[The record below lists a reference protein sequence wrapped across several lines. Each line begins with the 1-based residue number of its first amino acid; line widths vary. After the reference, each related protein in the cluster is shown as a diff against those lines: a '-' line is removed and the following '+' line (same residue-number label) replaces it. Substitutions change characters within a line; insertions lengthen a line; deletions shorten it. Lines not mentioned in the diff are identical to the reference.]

1 AFGTW
6 RLGTTASQ
14 ALGWAGAAAAA
25 GFALAL
31 AAVLLPAWR
40 DTRLLTVAA
49 ARGAVGRPRDPLW
62 ARLYLDLIA
71 LALGG
76 AVFWQATRNAYQVVV
91 VPEGV
96 PTISVSYFTLLAP
109 LLFWV
114 GGALLVWRLGHLVL
128 TKGRRP
134 LAALARPLAGGLA
147 GVATASMVRQRRV
160 LSRGLTILALSAAFA
175 VSTAVFNTTYS
186 AQARVDAQL
195 TNGADVA
202 ITARSATTGVPDG
215 LLGRVRGLPKV
226 AAAEP
231 LQRRHVYVG
240 NDLQDLFGVNP
251 AAIGSA
257 TTLSDA
263 YFSGLTA
270 RQALA
275 ALRATPDG
283 LLVSEETMKD
293 FQLSR
298 GDLVRL
304 RLQSAADGAY
314 HPVPFHF
321 IGVVREFPTAP
332 RDSFLIAN
340 APYVAQATG
349 SPAAQA
355 ILVRTSAP
363 GGVAAGVRGLL
374 ATGASGA
381 GVDVTDIATELA
393 TTLSGLT
400 ALDLGSLTT
409 VELAFAVVLAAAAAG
424 LVLALGL
431 AERRRMFAIVT
442 ALGAKR
448 RQVGAFVWS
457 ETAFVTA
464 GGAVAGALAGWA
476 LSFTLVKILTGV
488 FDPPPESLAVPWR
501 GLGGLAVVI
510 ALAALGAGATS
521 LAASRRPVTELIRDL

>member
-1 AFGTW
+1 
-6 RLGTTASQ
+6 
-14 ALGWAGAAAAA
+14 
-25 GFALAL
+25 
-31 AAVLLPAWR
+31 
-40 DTRLLTVAA
+40 
-49 ARGAVGRPRDPLW
+49 
-62 ARLYLDLIA
+62 
-71 LALGG
+71 
-76 AVFWQATRNAYQVVV
+76 
-91 VPEGV
+91 
-96 PTISVSYFTLLAP
+96 
-109 LLFWV
+109 
-114 GGALLVWRLGHLVL
+114 
-128 TKGRRP
+128 
-134 LAALARPLAGGLA
+134 
-147 GVATASMVRQRRV
+147 MVRQRRV
-160 LSRGLTILALSAAFA
+160 LARGLTILALSAAFA

-215 LLGRVRGLPKV
+215 LLGQVRSLPKV

-251 AAIGSA
+251 AAIGTA

-275 ALRATPDG
+275 ALRANPDG

-293 FQLSR
+293 FQLTR

-314 HPVPFHF
+314 HPVAFHF

-340 APYVAQATG
+340 ASYVAQATG

-363 GGVAAGVRGLL
+363 GAVAGSVRGLL
-374 ATGASGA
+374 APGA
-381 GVDVTDIATELA
+381 GVDVTDIGAGLA

-400 ALDLGSLTT
+400 ALDLRSLTT
-409 VELAFAVVLAAAAAG
+409 VELAFAVILAAAAAG

-464 GGAVAGALAGWA
+464 GGAVERPRGPGGGDRAGRPGRRGGKPRRQPAPGDGADPGP
-476 LSFTLVKILTGV
+476 VKAPCEQSV
-488 FDPPPESLAVPWR
+488 M
-501 GLGGLAVVI
+501 
-510 ALAALGAGATS
+510 
-521 LAASRRPVTELIRDL
+521 ASPRMAR

>member
-1 AFGTW
+1 
-6 RLGTTASQ
+6 
-14 ALGWAGAAAAA
+14 
-25 GFALAL
+25 
-31 AAVLLPAWR
+31 
-40 DTRLLTVAA
+40 
-49 ARGAVGRPRDPLW
+49 
-62 ARLYLDLIA
+62 
-71 LALGG
+71 
-76 AVFWQATRNAYQVVV
+76 
-91 VPEGV
+91 
-96 PTISVSYFTLLAP
+96 
-109 LLFWV
+109 
-114 GGALLVWRLGHLVL
+114 
-128 TKGRRP
+128 
-134 LAALARPLAGGLA
+134 
-147 GVATASMVRQRRV
+147 
-160 LSRGLTILALSAAFA
+160 
-175 VSTAVFNTTYS
+175 
-186 AQARVDAQL
+186 VDAQL

-202 ITARSATTGVPDG
+202 ITARSATTGLPDAI
-215 LLGRVRGLPKV
+215 LGRVRALPRV

-240 NDLQDLFGVNP
+240 NDLQDLFGVIP
-251 AAIGSA
+251 AAIGTA

-270 RQALA
+270 REALA

-293 FQLSR
+293 FQLTR

-314 HPVPFHF
+314 HPVAFHF

-349 SPAAQA
+349 SPAAQT

-363 GGVAAGVRGLL
+363 GTVAGSVRGLL
-374 ATGASGA
+374 PPGGAA
-381 GVDVTDIATELA
+381 VDVTDIGTELA

-409 VELAFAVVLAAAAAG
+409 VELAFAVILAAAAAG

-448 RQVGAFVWS
+448 RQVGAFVWC

-488 FDPPPESLAVPWR
+488 FDPPPESLAVPWG

-510 ALAALGAGATS
+510 ALAALGAGAAS
-521 LAASRRPVTELIRDL
+521 LASSRRPVTELIRDL

>member
-1 AFGTW
+1 
-6 RLGTTASQ
+6 
-14 ALGWAGAAAAA
+14 
-25 GFALAL
+25 
-31 AAVLLPAWR
+31 
-40 DTRLLTVAA
+40 
-49 ARGAVGRPRDPLW
+49 
-62 ARLYLDLIA
+62 
-71 LALGG
+71 
-76 AVFWQATRNAYQVVV
+76 
-91 VPEGV
+91 
-96 PTISVSYFTLLAP
+96 LLAP

-114 GGALLVWRLGHLVL
+114 GGALLVWRLGHLAL
-128 TKGRRP
+128 SKGRRP
-134 LAALARPLAGGLA
+134 LAALARPFAGSLS
-147 GVATASMVRQRRV
+147 GVATASMMRQRRV
-160 LSRGLTILALSAAFA
+160 LSRGLTVLALSAAFA

-202 ITARSATTGVPDG
+202 ITARSATTGVPDS
-215 LLGRVRGLPKV
+215 LLGQVRALPKV

-231 LQRRHVYVG
+231 LQRRHAYVG

-251 AAIGSA
+251 ETVGTA

-263 YFSGLTA
+263 YFSGVTA

-275 ALRATPDG
+275 ALRARPDG

-293 FQLSR
+293 FQLTP

-314 HPVPFHF
+314 HSVAFHF

-332 RDSFLIAN
+332 RDSFLVAN
-340 APYVAQATG
+340 ASYVAQATG
-349 SPAAQA
+349 SRAAQA
-355 ILVRTSAP
+355 ILVRTSSP
-363 GGVAAGVRGLL
+363 GAVAGRVRGLL
-374 ATGASGA
+374 APGA
-381 GVDVTDIATELA
+381 GLDVTDIGTQLA

-409 VELAFAVVLAAAAAG
+409 VELAFAVILAAGAAG

-448 RQVGAFVWS
+448 RQVGAFVGS

-464 GGAVAGALAGWA
+464 GGAVAGALAGWG

-488 FDPPPESLAVPWR
+488 FDPPPESLAVPWS
-501 GLGGLAVVI
+501 GLGGLAAVI
-510 ALAALGAGATS
+510 ALAALGAGAAS